1 MSTLNVSNI
10 TDGTDT
16 VGTEYVV
23 NGSAKAW
30 CNWVQ
35 SGTQTINDS
44 FNVASL
50 TDYGAGQTTLN
61 YSNSFSNGNYSI
73 PTSFQRSGSSGDFVQ
88 TGFNNGTTYSN
99 VEFFSGGATS
109 DCSKITTSIN
119 GDLA

>member
-1 MSTLNVSNI
+1 MSEIRANTISDAAGTGPITLTKQSA
-10 TDGTDT
+10 
-16 VGTEYVV
+16 
-23 NGSAKAW
+23 AKAW